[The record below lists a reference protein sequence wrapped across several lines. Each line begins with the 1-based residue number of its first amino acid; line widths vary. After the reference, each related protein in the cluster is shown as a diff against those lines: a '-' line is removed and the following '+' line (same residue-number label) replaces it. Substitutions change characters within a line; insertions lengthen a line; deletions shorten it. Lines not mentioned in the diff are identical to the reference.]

1 MTVSGIAAEW
11 PGHRNC
17 NPLVVFLESSVKP
30 LVFLAVLL
38 SALLVIT
45 GCASTPS
52 GAVPIG
58 NISDLPQTML
68 SGAKLDHARSVAMGT
83 ARTKGWTIKSAAPN
97 QLLLERELPATSP
110 QASALGS
117 TAAPPKIEVETDLVE
132 RSDGT
137 IVALKAFVI
146 SNPGTPDE
154 KRIDYTAEYE
164 NQLLISLSSLQSA
177 WIDSRGKIASTVPI
191 PTEQDMAEQTES
203 QDSPVADSTSAEP
216 IAATAPE
223 TSPTPAPDLAPAP
236 TPEPAPAPQ
245 PAAAAIAQ
253 AAPAVVPQSAPAQAT
268 SPIIGNASALPAASA
283 DRLSRGV
290 TPAVTT
296 ASNTALRNDMLVLN
310 DSGRKG
316 LWAYYAEDYARL
328 RGCAIGDRG
337 ATLLQETTTF
347 ELHEVACVG
356 AANMLVKCQGGV
368 CEGVR

>member
-117 TAAPPKIEVETDLVE
+117 TAAPPKIEVQTDLVE

-154 KRIDYTAEYE
+154 KRIDYTSDYE

-191 PTEQDMAEQTES
+191 PTEQDMAQQNES
-203 QDSPVADSTSAEP
+203 QDAPAAVDSIAQP

-223 TSPTPAPDLAPAP
+223 APPTPTPAVAPA
-236 TPEPAPAPQ
+236 PAPAPQ
-245 PAAAAIAQ
+245 PVAAATAQAAAAVA
-253 AAPAVVPQSAPAQAT
+253 PQSAPAQAASST
-268 SPIIGNASALPAASA
+268 MESASALPAASG
-283 DRLSRGV
+283 DGLPRGV
-290 TPAVTT
+290 TPAVPT
-296 ASNTALRNDMLVLN
+296 ASNTPPRNDMLVLN
-310 DSGRKG
+310 NSGRKG

-337 ATLLQETTTF
+337 ATLLQETPVF
-347 ELHEVACVG
+347 ELHEVPCVG
-356 AANMLVKCQGGV
+356 AANVLVKCQGGV
-368 CEGVR
+368 CQGVR

>member
-1 MTVSGIAAEW
+1 M
-11 PGHRNC
+11 
-17 NPLVVFLESSVKP
+17 KP
-30 LVFLAVLL
+30 LVYLAVLL
-38 SALLVIT
+38 SALLTIA
-45 GCASTPS
+45 GCASTPR

-83 ARTKGWTIKSAAPN
+83 ARTKGWTIKAADPN
-97 QLLLERELPATSP
+97 RLLLERDLPATSP

-137 IVALKAFVI
+137 IVALKAFVV

-154 KRIDYTAEYE
+154 KRIDYTADYE

-191 PTEQDMAEQTES
+191 PTEQDIAEQTES
-203 QDSPVADSTSAEP
+203 QDGPAASSSGAEPVAATVAEAP
-216 IAATAPE
+216 TPAVPDRAPVPAPVQQPQAAATARTAPP
-223 TSPTPAPDLAPAP
+223 SVPTADS
-236 TPEPAPAPQ
+236 
-245 PAAAAIAQ
+245 
-253 AAPAVVPQSAPAQAT
+253 VPGIGAT
-268 SPIIGNASALPAASA
+268 AGNGSALPAASA
-283 DRLSRGV
+283 DGLPPSA
-290 TPAVTT
+290 TPAVSV
-296 ASNTALRNDMLVLN
+296 ASDIAPRNDMLVLN

-337 ATLLQETTTF
+337 ATLLQETPTF
-347 ELHEVACVG
+347 ELHEVPCVG
-356 AANMLVKCQGGV
+356 ANNVLVRCQGGV

>member
-1 MTVSGIAAEW
+1 M
-11 PGHRNC
+11 
-17 NPLVVFLESSVKP
+17 KP

-38 SALLVIT
+38 SVLLGIA

-58 NISDLPQTML
+58 NISNLPQTML

-97 QLLLERELPATSP
+97 RLLLERELPATSP

-117 TAAPPKIEVETDLVE
+117 IAAPPKIEVETDLVE

-137 IVALKAFVI
+137 VVALKAFVV
-146 SNPGTPDE
+146 SNPGTPE
-154 KRIDYTAEYE
+154 ERRIDYTADYE

-177 WIDSRGKIASTVPI
+177 WIDSRRKIASTVPI

-203 QDSPVADSTSAEP
+203 QDAPAADGSSAEP
-216 IAATAPE
+216 IATAAPE
-223 TSPTPAPDLAPAP
+223 TSPTSAPDL
-236 TPEPAPAPQ
+236 EPAPAPQ
-245 PAAAAIAQ
+245 PAVAETAQ
-253 AAPAVVPQSAPAQAT
+253 AAPAVVPQTAAAQAAN
-268 SPIIGNASALPAASA
+268 SSIDNASALPAASA
-283 DRLSRGV
+283 DGLPRGV
-290 TPAVTT
+290 TPAVP
-296 ASNTALRNDMLVLN
+296 AVSDAAPRNDMLVLN

-316 LWAYYAEDYARL
+316 LWAYYAEDFARL

-337 ATLLQETTTF
+337 ATLLQETPAF
-347 ELHEVACVG
+347 ELHEVTCVD
-356 AANMLVKCQGGV
+356 ADNMLVKCQGGV